1 LFHPHGSSYCS
12 FTIVLPKRKFSDVKH
27 MDPFYC
33 CMSQES
39 LLSYPHGSFYCLSQ
53 LFYQKGNSLIVKHMV
68 PLLLLN
74 KLGNLYCT
82 THMLSSIVL
91 QITPTLLLSYMLLST
106 CYYPFYS
113 HPPLSSLFRKL
124 LSFSS
129 SLLSI
134 PYIREKIPPP
144 TCNLHTTYHL
154 QPTLKSTYNLPPTC
168 LL

>member
-1 LFHPHGSSYCS
+1 MFHPHGSSYCS

-144 TCNLHTTYHL
+144 TCNLHQTYTQL
-154 QPTLKSTYNLPPTC
+154 TPNLHN
-168 LL
+168 LINL